1 MFFGLGEDRGST
13 GLLISIH
20 DQEGIV
26 KLDHENGD
34 LRMLQLKYLC
44 KFKDEAKMRPK

>member
-13 GLLISIH
+13 GLLISI
-20 DQEGIV
+20 DGQKGVV
-26 KLDHENGD
+26 KLDENGD
-34 LRMLQLKYLC
+34 VKMLQLKYLC